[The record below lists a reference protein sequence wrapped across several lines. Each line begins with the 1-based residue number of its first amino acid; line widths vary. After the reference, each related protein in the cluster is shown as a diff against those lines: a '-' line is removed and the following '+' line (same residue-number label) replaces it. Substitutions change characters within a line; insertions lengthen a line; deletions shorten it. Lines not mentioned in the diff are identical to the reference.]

1 MHADTGIQPEPLRP
15 PANITLDMKQGQTF
29 CLDDGQY
36 RFGQELTG
44 ANLLMQRLDTGLN
57 RIISE
62 RDLVDMLSAG
72 RAHRIQTAIDRAG
85 KIKKIYDGE
94 ELGPDE
100 QDTPRALE
108 ARSKQFMAKRFDSEG
123 KYTKSR
129 ASISK
134 LIDDCE
140 EELKT
145 RGLPHDIPTHR
156 MVRALRN
163 CGSPGDRK
171 LRYFLSRRGKLK
183 RSRLPEK
190 VEEMLESSVSFFWD
204 LRSRNYSDAFGFF
217 HGLLAEENAVRK
229 KNGEKQL
236 KPPERMETLRR
247 RINAAMCRDNWA
259 RKYSPLEAD
268 QKFRGVAEHMSAAAP
283 GELVVIDHT
292 VVDAFTLLD
301 RDTGLPLGRP
311 YLSVAIDVATRCIL
325 GFLVSAEPPSVY
337 SVMTLLKRVNRD
349 KNYVADLYPDIDGK
363 WDSWIHPVALLLD
376 NAWEF
381 SAPSTRD
388 ALSDMG
394 TEVIWAPIGNPQYKA
409 IGERFFHTFNTML
422 AHRLRGGVAGDITD
436 RRRMRLDPSKDAVFT
451 VQDLDHLITRMV
463 IVYENERHEGVGG
476 IPARLW
482 QEGIQHYGRR
492 FIDDITALDAV
503 AGKVV
508 DVTLT
513 RAGVKFKN
521 MKFHDRDATSRL
533 LDELLHAAAKRSQS
547 SKPYASGRIKVK
559 AKYNPADA
567 SEIHVFNEE
576 RREYVTLPNRDQSFC
591 AGGLS
596 FWAAQ
601 QIYEYAKEKDLAFQ
615 SDHQRWLAR
624 NELRKSYERFLPSAP
639 LKVTKKAR
647 RALAQEKPTLEDV
660 RVTHTTAP
668 PQLDGR
674 GQPGNIPV
682 EMLMT
687 TRRDGDQSPKGV
699 LKNPAKADATR
710 KRNKKLKATQ
720 AEADRKDAADLGEQ
734 TENPKKVQLVL
745 PTISTGS
752 WHRSLVAS
760 DDTE

>member
-1 MHADTGIQPEPLRP
+1 MHTDTGIPPEPLRP
-15 PANITLDMKQGQTF
+15 PANITLAMKQGQTF
-29 CLDDGQY
+29 CLEDGQY

-57 RIISE
+57 RILSE
-62 RDLVDMLSAG
+62 RDLVAMLSAG
-72 RAHRIQTAIDRAG
+72 KARRIQTAIDRAG

-108 ARSKQFMAKRFDSEG
+108 ARSKQLMAKHFDAEG

-129 ASISK
+129 ASVAR
-134 LIDDCE
+134 LVADCE
-140 EELKT
+140 EELKE
-145 RGLPHDIPTHR
+145 RGLPHDVPVHR
-156 MVRALRN
+156 VVLALRN

-217 HGLLAEENAVRK
+217 HGLLAEENAIRE
-229 KNGEKQL
+229 KNKEKPL
-236 KPPERMETLRR
+236 KPPKRMETLRR
-247 RINAAMCRDNWA
+247 RINASMCRDNWA

-268 QKFRGVAEHMSAAAP
+268 QKFRGVGDHMSAAAP
-283 GELVVIDHT
+283 GELVIIDHT

-301 RDTGLPLGRP
+301 RETGLPLGRP
-311 YLSVAIDVATRCIL
+311 YLSFAIDVATRCIL

-349 KNYVADLYPDIDGK
+349 KNYVADLYPDIDGT
-363 WDSWIHPVALLLD
+363 WDSWIHPVCLLLD

-422 AHRLRGGVAGDITD
+422 AHRLQGGVAGDITD

-482 QEGIQHYGRR
+482 REGIEHYGRR

-503 AGKVV
+503 AGKVE

-521 MKFHDRDATSRL
+521 MKFHDQEASSRL

-547 SKPYASGRIKVK
+547 PKTYASGRIMVK

-567 SEIHVFNEE
+567 SEIHVWNDE
-576 RREYVTLPNRDQSFC
+576 RKEYVALPNRDESFC

-601 QIYEYAKEKDLAFQ
+601 QIYEYAKEKDLAFT

-647 RALAQEKPTLEDV
+647 RALAQEKPTLENV

-668 PQLDGR
+668 PQVDGR

-682 EMLMT
+682 ELRTT
-687 TRRDGDQSPKGV
+687 TRRDGDRAPKGV
-699 LKNPAKADATR
+699 PKNPAKADATR
-710 KRNKKLKATQ
+710 KRNKKLKAAQ
-720 AEADRKDAADLGEQ
+720 AEADRNDDADLVERI
-734 TENPKKVQLVL
+734 ENPKKVTLVL
-745 PTISTGS
+745 PTISAGS
-752 WHRSLVAS
+752 WHRRLVAS